1 MQPRTPPPARPGS
14 KSGPDVPGG
23 RPARGV
29 DGSPPPDQPGRD
41 DQRDHADQ
49 RADPKVKV
57 GLVWPPP
64 SSQDAHPADDRVP
77 PGERGRAAR
86 EPQHACPAV
95 DTDPPLKRSESDLAT
110 PDDNRHT
117 QPPQARPPRR

>member
-77 PGERGRAAR
+77 PGERGSPPR
-86 EPQHACPAV
+86 EQPDAFPGVATAHPHQPSHSYHATA
-95 DTDPPLKRSESDLAT
+95 DAY
-110 PDDNRHT
+110 HHH
-117 QPPQARPPRR
+117 RPP